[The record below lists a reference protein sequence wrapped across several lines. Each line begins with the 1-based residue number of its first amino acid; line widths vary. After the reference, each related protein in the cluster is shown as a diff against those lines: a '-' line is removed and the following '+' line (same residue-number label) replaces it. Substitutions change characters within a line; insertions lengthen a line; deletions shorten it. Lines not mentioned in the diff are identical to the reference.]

1 MIDFYDKLPDMRC
14 IAGDT
19 LPTFVVSVDAD
30 SLTGCRMQLIAAK
43 SSDPTMAVLCK
54 ECELTAIDS
63 EECFAVTLTSEDT
76 GSLSEGIYL
85 LHFRMIGANGLD
97 YRKLYGQLYVSS
109 AAKGDD

>member
-30 SLTGCRMQLIAAK
+30 SLTGCRMQLIVAK
-43 SSDPTMAVLCK
+43 SSDPTTAVICK
-54 ECELTAIDS
+54 ECELVEVDG

-76 GSLSEGIYL
+76 GTLSEGIYI
-85 LHFRMIGANGLD
+85 LHFRFIGADGLD
-97 YRKLYGQLYVSS
+97 YRKLCGQMYVSA
-109 AAKGDD
+109 AAKGAD